1 MKAPY
6 QKREIENKH
15 ATSGYA
21 PTTLNVRNLIY
32 INYLE
37 QRLSITIETVK
48 ILIDGFFFSSLFFSR
63 SIAASSLSGIF
74 PLSIYVYITSKFI
87 TRVLSTRYFYLYFF
101 RKIVL

>member
-48 ILIDGFFFSSLFFSR
+48 ILIDGFFSLLFFFTLHR
-63 SIAASSLSGIF
+63 SI
-74 PLSIYVYITSKFI
+74 V
-87 TRVLSTRYFYLYFF
+87 VVRYFPTFHLCVHN
-101 RKIVL
+101 K